1 MGCKISKKSKKY
13 KVALEPEV
21 PREPDIG
28 LSEEAT
34 QTDQSDSF
42 VEATDDEKNS
52 ESLVEKPKE
61 LRSSSESQNISS
73 ETKMAGEVY
82 FDPKTGQ
89 DYAATESDDDDL
101 RSKIEPI
108 EKLNA
113 FEEVNKDETD
123 SEGSSDDFD
132 DTEDMT
138 ELRDL
143 KYTEETGDNSEKT
156 TDSSEDS
163 ADEDTFQDLK
173 HLEK

>member
-13 KVALEPEV
+13 KVPLEPEV
-21 PREPDIG
+21 PREPDMG
-28 LSEEAT
+28 LSEETT

-73 ETKMAGEVY
+73 ETKRTGEVY

-101 RSKIEPI
+101 MSKIEPTD
-108 EKLNA
+108 KLNA
-113 FEEVNKDETD
+113 VEVNKDETD

-143 KYTEETGDNSEKT
+143 KYTEETGDDSEKT
-156 TDSSEDS
+156 TDSSEDT
-163 ADEDTFQDLK
+163 ADEDTFQDPK